1 MRCSDIAWE
10 NGIDVNIIEFS
21 FVLFST
27 FRWKRVRHILKS
39 ERRYQYRTLLF
50 SFHMLCDFAV
60 IFYDILLPISWLQ
73 RRLENNIEYGKKC
86 EYSDPNQI
94 YQKSPYIGCCI
105 NSFSVILLLP
115 VKVAKLVTHCYSS
128 HDFLIRQNGIKK
140 RNIKGDSVMP
150 FSKLANRKYAVFSL
164 PYTQT
169 HTSESHWQ
177 TNCRF
182 QANFMLRIRKFN
194 HYIYRYKRKPAPFVG
209 AITAFQLSWGKS
221 FEKIYYYQ
229 THNFIGFKSRT
240 YI

>member
-1 MRCSDIAWE
+1 METCE
-10 NGIDVNIIEFS
+10 THIEI
-21 FVLFST
+21 
-27 FRWKRVRHILKS
+27 R
-39 ERRYQYRTLLF
+39 
-50 SFHMLCDFAV
+50 AP
-60 IFYDILLPISWLQ
+60 LPISDALVFVSYVVWFCCHILWHIASDFLTSKTFGKQ
-73 RRLENNIEYGKKC
+73 YWIRKKNVNILTLIKFIR
-86 EYSDPNQI
+86 NRHI
-94 YQKSPYIGCCI
+94 
-105 NSFSVILLLP
+105 SVALLILLVP

-150 FSKLANRKYAVFSL
+150 FSKLANRRYAVFSL

-169 HTSESHWQ
+169 HTSEIHWK

-229 THNFIGFKSRT
+229 THNFIGFKSKT